1 MKLKK
6 KTTRQLSIAVGLLSF
21 AAFIV
26 QGLGSTWGF
35 EEVAKQI
42 TQTALLFSGGI
53 NIYFLG
59 VTNQKNN
66 ADKCFFL
73 KPLNSF
79 CQCGTTGAAFYYF
92 SGLRIMRI
100 FPPPP
105 RFSCHRKTAIFSG
118 GCNIRVTICIVLTK
132 RI

>member
-21 AAFIV
+21 TAFIV

-35 EEVAKQI
+35 ESLSKQL

-59 VTNQKNN
+59 ISSQKNIEESKDEEN
-66 ADKCFFL
+66 
-73 KPLNSF
+73 
-79 CQCGTTGAAFYYF
+79 
-92 SGLRIMRI
+92 
-100 FPPPP
+100 
-105 RFSCHRKTAIFSG
+105 
-118 GCNIRVTICIVLTK
+118 
-132 RI
+132 

>member
-1 MKLKK
+1 MKGLAVALKK

-21 AAFIV
+21 TAFVI
-26 QGLGSTWGF
+26 QGLGTTWGF

-66 ADKCFFL
+66 EEREKDGKQ
-73 KPLNSF
+73 S
-79 CQCGTTGAAFYYF
+79 
-92 SGLRIMRI
+92 
-100 FPPPP
+100 
-105 RFSCHRKTAIFSG
+105 
-118 GCNIRVTICIVLTK
+118 
-132 RI
+132 

>member
-21 AAFIV
+21 TAFIV

-35 EEVAKQI
+35 EAVAYQI

-59 VTNQKNN
+59 VTAQKNT
-66 ADKCFFL
+66 ADKEGQ
-73 KPLNSF
+73 NE
-79 CQCGTTGAAFYYF
+79 GA
-92 SGLRIMRI
+92 
-100 FPPPP
+100 
-105 RFSCHRKTAIFSG
+105 
-118 GCNIRVTICIVLTK
+118 
-132 RI
+132 

>member
-26 QGLGSTWGF
+26 QGLSSTWGF
-35 EEVAKQI
+35 EEVGKQI

-66 ADKCFFL
+66 EEKEKDNGK
-73 KPLNSF
+73 
-79 CQCGTTGAAFYYF
+79 
-92 SGLRIMRI
+92 
-100 FPPPP
+100 
-105 RFSCHRKTAIFSG
+105 
-118 GCNIRVTICIVLTK
+118 
-132 RI
+132 

>member
-6 KTTRQLSIAVGLLSF
+6 STTRQLSIAVGLLSF
-21 AAFIV
+21 SAFVI

-35 EEVAKQI
+35 EELAKQI

-66 ADKCFFL
+66 MEKENEKDK
-73 KPLNSF
+73 
-79 CQCGTTGAAFYYF
+79 
-92 SGLRIMRI
+92 
-100 FPPPP
+100 
-105 RFSCHRKTAIFSG
+105 
-118 GCNIRVTICIVLTK
+118 
-132 RI
+132 

>member
-6 KTTRQLSIAVGLLSF
+6 STTRQLSIAVGLLSF
-21 AAFIV
+21 TAFVI

-35 EEVAKQI
+35 EELAKQI

-66 ADKCFFL
+66 VDKE
-73 KPLNSF
+73 KEDD
-79 CQCGTTGAAFYYF
+79 
-92 SGLRIMRI
+92 
-100 FPPPP
+100 
-105 RFSCHRKTAIFSG
+105 K
-118 GCNIRVTICIVLTK
+118 
-132 RI
+132 

>member
-6 KTTRQLSIAVGLLSF
+6 KTTRQLSIAVGILSF
-21 AAFIV
+21 AAFVI

-35 EEVAKQI
+35 EEVAKQL

-66 ADKCFFL
+66 DDKE
-73 KPLNSF
+73 KENEN
-79 CQCGTTGAAFYYF
+79 Q
-92 SGLRIMRI
+92 
-100 FPPPP
+100 
-105 RFSCHRKTAIFSG
+105 K
-118 GCNIRVTICIVLTK
+118 
-132 RI
+132 

>member
-21 AAFIV
+21 AAFVI

-66 ADKCFFL
+66 SDKE
-73 KPLNSF
+73 KNDEND
-79 CQCGTTGAAFYYF
+79 
-92 SGLRIMRI
+92 
-100 FPPPP
+100 
-105 RFSCHRKTAIFSG
+105 KD
-118 GCNIRVTICIVLTK
+118 
-132 RI
+132 

>member
-1 MKLKK
+1 MKLPK

-21 AAFIV
+21 TAFII

-35 EEVAKQI
+35 ESVAQQI

-66 ADKCFFL
+66 SEKEANVDKT
-73 KPLNSF
+73 S
-79 CQCGTTGAAFYYF
+79 
-92 SGLRIMRI
+92 
-100 FPPPP
+100 
-105 RFSCHRKTAIFSG
+105 
-118 GCNIRVTICIVLTK
+118 
-132 RI
+132 

>member
-21 AAFIV
+21 TAFII
-26 QGLGSTWGF
+26 QGLGTTWGF

-66 ADKCFFL
+66 EEKENEKDK
-73 KPLNSF
+73 
-79 CQCGTTGAAFYYF
+79 
-92 SGLRIMRI
+92 
-100 FPPPP
+100 
-105 RFSCHRKTAIFSG
+105 
-118 GCNIRVTICIVLTK
+118 
-132 RI
+132 